1 MIKILDSNL
10 RNVVIDTSALM
21 NNESIVQ
28 EFVDFYRVIIS
39 IVTLEEL
46 DNLKTNKDFEISKRA
61 RSAIKEIEKLKD
73 IIYFDT
79 NKRVHDILLPSSNLM
94 NNFNLNDD
102 IIVTCALFNNAYL
115 ITNDFNLKIKAK
127 ALGVECFTFIKPE
140 SQYKGYREVS
150 VSDEELA
157 NLYSNLNNNLFDC
170 LINEYLIIN
179 NLNNDFVDILKWNGE
194 KYINI
199 HNKNIA
205 TVAFGDKIKPKDIYQ
220 RAVIDSIMTNTMT
233 AISGKAGSGK
243 SLLSLMC
250 AMYLVEKGKY
260 DRIVILNN
268 PTKAKGATD
277 CGYYTGSMVE
287 KLMQN
292 SIGNILNTKFGDRLA
307 VDLLLQQDKLRVI
320 SMADAR
326 GMEIRDSE
334 ILYITECQNTSVELL
349 KLSLQRVSQEAK
361 IIIEGDIDAQVDSI
375 SFEGNRNGMKRAVE
389 VLKGKPE
396 FGYIELKNIWRS
408 KIAELV
414 EKM

>member
-1 MIKILDSNL
+1 
-10 RNVVIDTSALM
+10 M
-21 NNESIVQ
+21 NNENIIQ
-28 EFVDFYRVIIS
+28 ELIDFYNVIIS

-46 DNLKTNKDFEISKRA
+46 DNLKTNKDFDVSKRA
-61 RSAIKEIEKLKD
+61 RSAIKNMEKLKD
-73 IIYFDT
+73 IIHFDT
-79 NKRVHDILLPSSNLM
+79 DKKVHNILLPNSNLIQY
-94 NNFNLNDD
+94 FNLNDD
-102 IIVTCALFNNAYL
+102 IIVSCALFNNAL
-115 ITNDFNLKIKAK
+115 LVTNDFNLKIKAE
-127 ALGVECFTFIKPE
+127 ALNIECLDFVEPKD
-140 SQYKGYREVS
+140 QYKGYKEVS

-157 NLYSNLNNNLFDC
+157 NLYSSPRDNLFDC
-170 LINEYLIIN
+170 ITNEYLVVN
-179 NLNNDFVDILKWNGE
+179 NSNDEFVDILKWNGE
-194 KYINI
+194 KYTNI
-199 HNKNIA
+199 HNKNIS

-250 AMYLVEKGKY
+250 AMYLVERGKY

-268 PTKAKGATD
+268 PTKARGATD

-292 SIGNILNTKFGDRLA
+292 SIGNILTTKFGDRFA
-307 VDLLLQQDKLRVI
+307 VDILLQQDKLRVI

-349 KLSLQRVSQEAK
+349 KLSLQRVSQDAK

-375 SFEGNRNGMKRAVE
+375 SFEGSRNGMKRAVE
-389 VLKGKPE
+389 VLKGRPE

>member
-1 MIKILDSNL
+1 
-10 RNVVIDTSALM
+10 
-21 NNESIVQ
+21 
-28 EFVDFYRVIIS
+28 
-39 IVTLEEL
+39 
-46 DNLKTNKDFEISKRA
+46 
-61 RSAIKEIEKLKD
+61 
-73 IIYFDT
+73 
-79 NKRVHDILLPSSNLM
+79 
-94 NNFNLNDD
+94 
-102 IIVTCALFNNAYL
+102 
-115 ITNDFNLKIKAK
+115 
-127 ALGVECFTFIKPE
+127 
-140 SQYKGYREVS
+140 
-150 VSDEELA
+150 
-157 NLYSNLNNNLFDC
+157 
-170 LINEYLIIN
+170 
-179 NLNNDFVDILKWNGE
+179 
-194 KYINI
+194 
-199 HNKNIA
+199 
-205 TVAFGDKIKPKDIYQ
+205 
-220 RAVIDSIMTNTMT
+220 
-233 AISGKAGSGK
+233 
-243 SLLSLMC
+243 MC

-375 SFEGNRNGMKRAVE
+375 SFEGNRNGMKRAIE

>member
-1 MIKILDSNL
+1 MIKILDSNP

-21 NNESIVQ
+21 NNENIIQ
-28 EFVDFYRVIIS
+28 ELIDFYNVIIS

-46 DNLKTNKDFEISKRA
+46 DNLKTNKDFDVSKRA
-61 RSAIKEIEKLKD
+61 RSAIKNMEKLKD
-73 IIYFDT
+73 IIHFDT
-79 NKRVHDILLPSSNLM
+79 DKKVHNILLPNSNLIQY
-94 NNFNLNDD
+94 FNLNDD
-102 IIVTCALFNNAYL
+102 IIVSCALFNNAL
-115 ITNDFNLKIKAK
+115 LVTNDFNLKIKAE
-127 ALGVECFTFIKPE
+127 ALNIECLDFVEPKD
-140 SQYKGYREVS
+140 QYKGYKEVS

-157 NLYSNLNNNLFDC
+157 NLYSSPRDNLFDC
-170 LINEYLIIN
+170 ITNEYLVVN
-179 NLNNDFVDILKWNGE
+179 NSNDEFVDILKWNGE
-194 KYINI
+194 KYTNI
-199 HNKNIA
+199 HNKNIS

-250 AMYLVEKGKY
+250 AMYLVERGKY

-268 PTKAKGATD
+268 PTKARGATD

-292 SIGNILNTKFGDRLA
+292 SIGNILTTKFGDRFA
-307 VDLLLQQDKLRVI
+307 VDILLQQDKLRVI

-349 KLSLQRVSQEAK
+349 KLSLQRVSQDAK

-375 SFEGNRNGMKRAVE
+375 SFEGSRNGMKRAVE
-389 VLKGKPE
+389 VLKGRPE